1 MSKKEKFA
9 LYIPP
14 ELREEIDTAYATDN
28 CSSRTEFIEKAVRH
42 YLGCLHT
49 ERAVAVLPQAVTS
62 VIEGRLGVF
71 QDRLSSL
78 MYKQAVELD
87 MVLSILAESLEVD
100 EESLRR
106 LRGRSIANVKT
117 TNGRL
122 SLEQHVRRGSEV

>member
-1 MSKKEKFA
+1 M
-9 LYIPP
+9 
-14 ELREEIDTAYATDN
+14 
-28 CSSRTEFIEKAVRH
+28 
-42 YLGCLHT
+42 
-49 ERAVAVLPQAVTS
+49 VLPQAVSS

-71 QDRLSSL
+71 QDRLTSL
-78 MYKQAVELD
+78 MFKQAVELD

-106 LRGRSIANVKT
+106 LRSRSIANVKA

>member
-9 LYIPP
+9 LYLPP
-14 ELREEIDTAYATDN
+14 ELRKEIDTVYAVDH

-49 ERAVAVLPQAVTS
+49 KQAGAVLPQVVSS

-71 QDRLSSL
+71 QDRVTSL
-78 MYKQAVELD
+78 MFKQAVELD
-87 MVLSILAESLEVD
+87 MVLSLLAESLEAD

-122 SLEQHVRRGSEV
+122 SLEQHARRGSEV

>member
-1 MSKKEKFA
+1 MSNKAKFA
-9 LYIPP
+9 LYLPP
-14 ELREEIDTAYATDN
+14 ELREEIDAVYATDH
-28 CSSRTEFIEKAVRH
+28 CSSRTEFIERAIRY

-49 ERAVAVLPQAVTS
+49 EQAGAVLPQAVTS

-100 EESLRR
+100 EETLRR
-106 LRGRSIANVKT
+106 LRGRSIANVKA

-122 SLEQHVRRGSEV
+122 SLEQHARQGSEA

>member
-9 LYIPP
+9 LYLPP
-14 ELREEIDTAYATDN
+14 ELREEIDTTYAVDH

-49 ERAVAVLPQAVTS
+49 KQAGVVLPQAVTS
-62 VIEGRLGVF
+62 VIEGQLGVF
-71 QDRLSSL
+71 RERLSSL
-78 MYKQAVELD
+78 MFKQAVELD
-87 MVLSILAESLEVD
+87 MVLSLLADSLEAD

-106 LRGRSIANVKT
+106 LRGRSISNVKA

-122 SLEQHVRRGSEV
+122 SLEQHARRGSEA